1 MFKRSFFSKVC
12 VIIILFA
19 VLFVT
24 LYLGSNILH
33 KKAFADSEDI
43 NQICRY
49 YTDSDKLVNSDGELL
64 NLSIDDFKEKLEK
77 VGINLGTEMPELAQ
91 IIPAQFLQKE
101 ETDKE
106 YHYFGQEY
114 GFMVFHDG
122 DNWHVGMRNFK

>member
-43 NQICRY
+43 NQICKY
-49 YTDSDKLVNSDGELL
+49 FTDSDKLVTSDGELS
-64 NLSIDDFKEKLEK
+64 NFNIRNFKDELQK
-77 VGINLGTEMPELAQ
+77 VGMNLDKEMPELAQ
-91 IIPAQFLQKE
+91 IIPAQFMQRE

-106 YHYFGQEY
+106 
-114 GFMVFHDG
+114 
-122 DNWHVGMRNFK
+122 